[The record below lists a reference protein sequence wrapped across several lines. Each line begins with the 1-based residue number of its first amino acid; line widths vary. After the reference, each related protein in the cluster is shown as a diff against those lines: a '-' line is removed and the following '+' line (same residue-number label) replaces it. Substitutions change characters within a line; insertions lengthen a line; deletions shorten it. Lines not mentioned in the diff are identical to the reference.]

1 MDRGERSRS
10 RRRAWRVG
18 SGAKKRKD
26 RAATVDRARYLL
38 FRLAWLGVGRGG
50 GRGRDEGE
58 SRGFGR
64 TCWGFSPFTFSRVA
78 MFRFLSR
85 VYPELPASLRGVYRS
100 GLASS
105 HARAREVFVANRR
118 GLSAPLLSLNP
129 PPVGVSRA
137 TPRECRAK
145 PVVRVVAM
153 RTSSPSVSPRL
164 LQGVRCDQNRGDI
177 PGSSKISIVHRR
189 HEGVF
194 HHPLNVCESP
204 PTEMEIKL

>member
-85 VYPELPASLRGVYRS
+85 VYLELPASLRGGYRS

-129 PPVGVSRA
+129 PPWGFRVLRRASVERNLSFASLRCERRRRVSAR
-137 TPRECRAK
+137 
-145 PVVRVVAM
+145 
-153 RTSSPSVSPRL
+153 
-164 LQGVRCDQNRGDI
+164 D
-177 PGSSKISIVHRR
+177 SSKV
-189 HEGVF
+189 
-194 HHPLNVCESP
+194 
-204 PTEMEIKL
+204 

>member
-78 MFRFLSR
+78 MFRFLSC
-85 VYPELPASLRGVYRS
+85 VYPELPASFVGGTAPASPLLTHAHARFLS
-100 GLASS
+100 PTAEGLA
-105 HARAREVFVANRR
+105 
-118 GLSAPLLSLNP
+118 LPYYP
-129 PPVGVSRA
+129 
-137 TPRECRAK
+137 
-145 PVVRVVAM
+145 
-153 RTSSPSVSPRL
+153 
-164 LQGVRCDQNRGDI
+164 
-177 PGSSKISIVHRR
+177 
-189 HEGVF
+189 
-194 HHPLNVCESP
+194 
-204 PTEMEIKL
+204 

>member
-1 MDRGERSRS
+1 MTDSSPQSNPNAVPGAADVPAAAEGQQQEQRRGGRSDRV
-10 RRRAWRVG
+10 A
-18 SGAKKRKD
+18 
-26 RAATVDRARYLL
+26 
-38 FRLAWLGVGRGG
+38 GRGR

-85 VYPELPASLRGVYRS
+85 VYPELPASLRGGYRS

-129 PPVGVSRA
+129 PPWGFRVLRRASVERNLSFASLRCERRRRVSAR
-137 TPRECRAK
+137 
-145 PVVRVVAM
+145 
-153 RTSSPSVSPRL
+153 
-164 LQGVRCDQNRGDI
+164 D
-177 PGSSKISIVHRR
+177 SSKV
-189 HEGVF
+189 
-194 HHPLNVCESP
+194 
-204 PTEMEIKL
+204 